1 MIPDRGG
8 CTGRI
13 QALIKKDGRYG
24 INAYLLVMEALSQT
38 LSSRGHTAHEHIGC
52 RELAEQTAATALQ
65 QYGPYA
71 ALALRRMGI
80 GTPGDM
86 GNVLQN
92 LALEE
97 ILALSKEDSPEA
109 FANAFDFTR
118 MFTSP
123 FREEPPYPDT
133 PSADRLR
140 IAPKNA

>member
-1 MIPDRGG
+1 MIPDRGN

-13 QALIKKDGRYG
+13 QAIREKDGRYG
-24 INAYLLVMEALSQT
+24 VNAYLLVMEALFQT

-52 RELAEQTAATALQ
+52 RELAERTAATALE

-71 ALALRRMGI
+71 ALALRRMGVCA
-80 GTPGDM
+80 PGDM

-92 LALEE
+92 LAQEE

-109 FANAFDFTR
+109 FADAFDFTR
-118 MFTSP
+118 MFTTP
-123 FREEPPYPDT
+123 FRAEPPYPDT

-140 IAPKNA
+140 TTPKNV